1 MDFKAKLQKAKD
13 ATRVAREVSE
23 VAEATSYERGVQKT
37 EIRLMDEVAE
47 VCRDYCKEVWAEAL
61 NWVGVSAT
69 SEWRSAENIFYPKD
83 IQEVPTMISSPA
95 ALPFPPPEKLSII

>member
-1 MDFKAKLQKAKD
+1 MLATQRQLVMDFTAKLQKAKD

-61 NWVGVSAT
+61 N
-69 SEWRSAENIFYPKD
+69 
-83 IQEVPTMISSPA
+83 
-95 ALPFPPPEKLSII
+95 

>member
-61 NWVGVSAT
+61 N
-69 SEWRSAENIFYPKD
+69 
-83 IQEVPTMISSPA
+83 
-95 ALPFPPPEKLSII
+95 